1 MRFNC
6 TYSILLN
13 KIDNT
18 SLIWYRVHVQQQLP
32 PNIVLDTL
40 CTKELTL
47 VKKPYTRCRRTQTQ
61 AEGRCHQVLFRHI
74 TPGGDQFKMELA
86 SCVRLADSI
95 VGMKILTSKA
105 KIRLSCPVF
114 PQPQCVFGINFYWKT
129 VLPSNAAW
137 NKLRWSTLPYHCI
150 FTGYCSNTNKDQV
163 DWHAVKNWSLVN
175 WSNQFCITQ
184 MGSPGIP
191 HSLDF
196 FITTV
201 SVKMVGTLW
210 GLLVPS
216 MLVYKIWWPNRDKQL
231 WEGRGGTRREKT
243 AFG

>member
-1 MRFNC
+1 
-6 TYSILLN
+6 
-13 KIDNT
+13 
-18 SLIWYRVHVQQQLP
+18 
-32 PNIVLDTL
+32 
-40 CTKELTL
+40 
-47 VKKPYTRCRRTQTQ
+47 
-61 AEGRCHQVLFRHI
+61 
-74 TPGGDQFKMELA
+74 MELA
-86 SCVRLADSI
+86 CCVRLTDSI

-129 VLPSNAAW
+129 VLPSNGAW
-137 NKLRWSTLPYHCI
+137 NRLRWSTLPYHCI

-196 FITTV
+196 FITSNTTASYFLHPFIPEPPLITRV
-201 SVKMVGTLW
+201 DPQPVYGLW
-210 GLLVPS
+210 NHQF
-216 MLVYKIWWPNRDKQL
+216 KW
-231 WEGRGGTRREKT
+231 
-243 AFG
+243 